1 MGRVSRNLLD
11 ASKHPAAIV
20 TPRMGRRNY
29 RNNTV
34 GIYEHVTPRMGRVS
48 RNLMEYPRKNSGP
61 SHAPH
66 GACE

>member
-20 TPRMGRRNY
+20 TPRMGRVSRNY

-48 RNLMEYPRKNSGP
+48 RNFNKRYDFSKKTSRPAWGV
-61 SHAPH
+61 
-66 GACE
+66 